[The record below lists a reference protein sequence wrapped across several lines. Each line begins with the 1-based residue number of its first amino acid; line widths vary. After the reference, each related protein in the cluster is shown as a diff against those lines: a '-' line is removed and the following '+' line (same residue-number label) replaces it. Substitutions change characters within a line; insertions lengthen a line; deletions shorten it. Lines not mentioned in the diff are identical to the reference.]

1 MTEISFKSQIYK
13 KKNCALCNSKNLSLA
28 FDLKKTPLANSYSL
42 KNKKVNYF
50 PLKVVYCQ
58 NCGHLQLQ
66 YLVNPKLMFTNY
78 LYVSGTSKVLRKHF
92 YNYAKK
98 ILNKF
103 SINKKK
109 DKILDIACND
119 GTFLDQF
126 KDQKCEK
133 LYGIEPAKNLTKEL
147 KNKFNISNIFF
158 NFENSLKIKD
168 KFKIITANNVL
179 AHIPSIRSFVMGVKN
194 ILEDNGIFIFE
205 VSYLMDVIKK
215 KTFDTIYHEHM
226 SYHAVTPLISFF
238 KSCGLEIFD
247 LDKVDAQ
254 GGSIRIYVANINKF
268 KINKSKIDKILR
280 SEKKI
285 FNVIFYKKYF
295 KTLLDHKKKLLAVL
309 KKIKKENKII
319 YAYGAPAK
327 LTTFSYF
334 FELNDKIIS
343 KVVDDNSLK
352 QGLYTPGKKIRIIPF
367 AELKLSNFDYI
378 LISAWNFSESI
389 VKNLRKSFKNKIIIL
404 PFPNIKLI
412 KI

>member
-1 MTEISFKSQIYK
+1 MTKINFESEVYK
-13 KKNCALCNSKNLSLA
+13 RKYCVLCDSKDLLLA
-28 FDLKKTPLANSYSL
+28 IDLKNTPLANSYSS
-42 KNKKVNYF
+42 KNKKNKNYL
-50 PLKVVYCQ
+50 LKVVYCDA
-58 NCGHLQLQ
+58 CGHLQLQ
-66 YLVNPKLMFTNY
+66 YVVNPKLMFSNY

-92 YNYAKK
+92 HNYAKK

-103 SINKKK
+103 SINKSK

-119 GTFLDQF
+119 GTFLNQF
-126 KDQKCEK
+126 KNQGCKK

-147 KNKFNISNIFF
+147 KKFNIDNTFF
-158 NFENSLKIKD
+158 DFDTSLKIKK

-194 ILEDNGIFIFE
+194 ILEDDGIFIFE
-205 VSYLMDVIKK
+205 VSYLMDVIEK

-247 LDKVDAQ
+247 LDNVEAQ
-254 GGSIRIYVANINKF
+254 GGSIRLFVGNIGKFKIKNF
-268 KINKSKIDKILR
+268 KINKILK
-280 SEKKI
+280 SEKKL
-285 FNVIFYKKYF
+285 FNILFYKNYF
-295 KTLLDHKKKLLAVL
+295 KKLLNHKKKLKSIL

-334 FELNDKIIS
+334 FELDKNIIS
-343 KVVDDNSLK
+343 KVIDDNPLK
-352 QGLYTPGKKIRIIPF
+352 QGLFTPGKKIEIISYNK
-367 AELKLSNFDYI
+367 LKLSNFDYI
-378 LISAWNFSESI
+378 LISAWNFSDSI
-389 VKNLRKSFKNKIIIL
+389 IENLKSDFKNKIIIL
-404 PFPNIKLI
+404 PFPKIKFI